1 MGCLGDLER
10 QKQNFSAAREYFEH
24 AVDLA
29 RTLFIPGWLGN
40 LHLGLAEVA
49 IERSAADEA
58 WNLLDQAEGHYRK
71 TRPKHAWGDLQV
83 ALGRCRI
90 MRSRADS
97 TWKELAGAA
106 ERDALAMGYLKEAAF
121 ARKLLEGTVVRNVL
135 MFL

>member
-10 QKQNFSAAREYFEH
+10 QKGNLSAATEYFEQ

-29 RTLFIPGWLGN
+29 RTLYIPGWLGN

-49 IERSAADEA
+49 MERSADNEA

-83 ALGRCRI
+83 TLGRCRI
-90 MRSRADS
+90 MRSKGDGA
-97 TWKELAGAA
+97 WKELAAGA
-106 ERDALAMGYLKEAAF
+106 ERDAVTMGYLKEAAF
-121 ARKLLEGTVVRNVL
+121 ARTLLEGTGGRNVL